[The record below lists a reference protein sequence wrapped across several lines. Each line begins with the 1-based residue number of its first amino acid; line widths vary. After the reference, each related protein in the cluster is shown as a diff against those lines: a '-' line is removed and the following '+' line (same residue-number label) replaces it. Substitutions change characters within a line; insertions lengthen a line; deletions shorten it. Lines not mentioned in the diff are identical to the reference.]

1 MTLTQMGPS
10 VFKTVKM
17 RRKEVGGGSFLTEV
31 IRNGWTRLAARKP
44 DIIFDEIWPKYLMKI
59 GQNI

>member
-1 MTLTQMGPS
+1 MAMTQMGPS

-31 IRNGWTRLAARKP
+31 IRNG
-44 DIIFDEIWPKYLMKI
+44 
-59 GQNI
+59 